1 MRCLSCFIQFTR
13 VKYSILNIP
22 HTHAH
27 ACTHVYTNPKGSMT
41 VGQWFTAPA
50 PTVDIAPTRNPATP
64 PLTRTLGSKDKS
76 A

>member
-1 MRCLSCFIQFTR
+1 MHPCIK
-13 VKYSILNIP
+13 VN
-22 HTHAH
+22 
-27 ACTHVYTNPKGSMT
+27 TNPTGSMT